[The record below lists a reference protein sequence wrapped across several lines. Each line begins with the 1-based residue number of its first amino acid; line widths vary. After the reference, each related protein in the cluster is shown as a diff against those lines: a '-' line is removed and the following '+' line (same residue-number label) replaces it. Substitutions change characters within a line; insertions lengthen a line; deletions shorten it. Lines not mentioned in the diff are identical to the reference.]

1 MTTPNDFNEQI
12 MKEFR
17 ANGGKVGGNFAGAP
31 MLILT
36 STGAKSG
43 KPRTNPLVYLPDGDD
58 LIVFASKA
66 GAPESPAW
74 YHNLRANPQVQ
85 VEVGKDTVTAKAE
98 VVSEPERTALYARQV
113 AVMPTFAE
121 YEEKTSRTIP
131 VVRLRKA

>member
-74 YHNLRANPQVQ
+74 YHNLRANPKVQ

-98 VVSEPERTALYARQV
+98 VVSEPERTELYARQV